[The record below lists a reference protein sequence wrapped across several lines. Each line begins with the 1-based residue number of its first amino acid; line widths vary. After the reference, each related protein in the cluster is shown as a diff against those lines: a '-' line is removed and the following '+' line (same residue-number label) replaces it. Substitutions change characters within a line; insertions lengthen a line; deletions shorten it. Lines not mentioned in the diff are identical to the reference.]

1 MPTRRR
7 SSPTALGK
15 LRRPHLGRVFARE
28 RLFAALDAAAQV
40 PLTWVAGPPGMGKTT
55 LVATYLEAR
64 ATTCLWLQLD
74 AGDADPAS
82 FVHFLLAALAQQA
95 PRRALRWPPPAND
108 DMRDFTAYLRRL
120 FRRMSA
126 AVELPWALVLDN
138 VQELPA
144 GSAVHAAL
152 VAVCSELPER
162 ARLFCISREP
172 PPGAYAAAQ
181 ARQQLALIDER
192 QLRFSDDDTRQLV
205 ALHGRHWSAAEL
217 QQATDGWAAGMI
229 LLLATRD
236 EIGLHEALRGGLARA
251 RLFAFFAG
259 EVLAAMSRREG
270 DTLMRIAFL
279 PSSSVAMAV
288 ALTGDAQAGELL
300 ADLARRS
307 LFTERREGLPPVYT
321 LHALFSEFLR
331 TRAVEQWSEATLQE
345 VHRAAAR
352 LLAGHGQADAA
363 IQQLLAAQQWHEALQ
378 LLLSQCGGLVAQGR
392 TALLRECI
400 AALPASLSDSLPD
413 SLPDSLTGAQRADA
427 QLAYWRGCCESA
439 ADPALALRHFE
450 RAHQACQRLGDEAGA
465 FRAAAAAA
473 DAVVSIGAN
482 LHALDAWMPL
492 LRAHAAA
499 FLAQPDDEAELRVLP
514 GLLAAFVHLETAHP
528 LTAVLAARA
537 ERLLDQPLGPNQ
549 RIVLGTLA
557 YYLLW
562 TGQTQ
567 RLDRIMLKLD
577 RLCAASDAAPGTL
590 LRWYGVS
597 VLIRALLGRVD
608 EALQHAQQALALAR
622 AMPGGGPAAVRAKAH
637 LLVVLAAVAGRDRT
651 LARTHLAEAAPLLDA
666 AHAIDATTYEF
677 QRGLLMLLDADWTGA
692 HQLMRAAV
700 TSGGASG
707 WPLREHIALL
717 GQALAAAQVGRFD
730 EAEEA
735 LLAAQ
740 RHPFRVAC
748 LWHQWLGALIEA
760 HLARCQG
767 QQPRAL
773 QALAHAL
780 ALGREHGFDFGPMPF
795 SCGDMMPRLAAL
807 ALEHDIDAAF
817 ARHIIQRHALPAPPD
832 AGPRWPWP
840 IRIHA
845 LGAFGIEREW
855 AAAGTPSRKE
865 SRKPLDL
872 LKLLL
877 ALAPVGGGAVAV
889 ERLCAALWPDA
900 EGDAARNSFDNTL
913 HRLRKLLGS
922 ERCLL
927 LHSGG
932 LSLDTAWCWTD
943 VAALERCCAA
953 LQAVAADPDAQRTLA
968 WADQALALY
977 RGPLAVGEDEL
988 PDIVAARARIG
999 ARFTRHMAAAGARLE
1014 RGGDL
1019 AEAARVYER
1028 VLELQPLAE
1037 DICRQLIRCLVVL
1050 GRRAEAFEAYRRCRQ
1065 QLLLQLNLRP
1075 TAQTE
1080 ALVDPIREA
1089 GSSRD
1094 L

>member
-28 RLFAALDAAAQV
+28 RLFAELDTAARV

-95 PRRALRWPPPAND
+95 PRRALRSPPPSTD
-108 DMRDFTAYLRRL
+108 DLRDFSAYLRRL
-120 FRRMSA
+120 FRRMA
-126 AVELPWALVLDN
+126 ATVELPWALVLDN
-138 VQELPA
+138 AQELHG

-162 ARLFCISREP
+162 ARVFCISREP
-172 PPGAYAAAQ
+172 PPDAYAAAQ
-181 ARQQLALIDER
+181 ARQHLALIDER

-205 ALHGRHWSAAEL
+205 ALHGRDWPAAEL

-229 LLLATRD
+229 LLLATRA
-236 EIGLHEALRGGLARA
+236 EIGLDAALRGGPARS

-259 EVLAAMSRREG
+259 EVLAGMSPRQG
-270 DTLMRIAFL
+270 AVLTRIAFL
-279 PSSSVAMAV
+279 PSTSVAMAV

-300 ADLARRS
+300 AELARRS
-307 LFTERREGLPPVYT
+307 LFTERREGVPPVYT

-331 TRAVEQWSEATLQE
+331 ARAVEQWSKAQLQE
-345 VHRAAAR
+345 LHRAAAR
-352 LLAGHGQADAA
+352 LLASHGQADAA
-363 IQQLLAAQQWHEALQ
+363 IAQLIAAEQWDEALQ
-378 LLLSQCGGLVAQGR
+378 LVLQQAGQLVAQGR
-392 TALLRECI
+392 TALLRDCLC
-400 AALPASLSDSLPD
+400 ALPDV
-413 SLPDSLTGAQRADA
+413 QRGDA
-427 QLAYWRGCCESA
+427 QVAYWLGCCEAA

-450 RAHQACQRLGDEAGA
+450 QAHQACMRLGDEAGA
-465 FRAAAAAA
+465 FRSAAAAA
-473 DAVVSIGAN
+473 DAVVSIGAS
-482 LHALDAWMPL
+482 LHALEAWMPL

-499 FLAQPDDEAELRVLP
+499 FLGQQDDETELRVLP

-567 RLDRIMLKLD
+567 RLDRIIVKLD

-608 EALQHAQQALALAR
+608 EALQHAQQALALAL
-622 AMPGGGPAAVRAKAH
+622 AMPAGGPAAVRAKAH
-637 LLVVLAAVAGRDRT
+637 LLVVLAAVTGRDRA
-651 LARTHLAEAAPLLDA
+651 LARTHLAEAAALMDA

-700 TSGGASG
+700 ASARASG

-717 GQALAAAQVGRFD
+717 GQSLSAAQVGQFV
-730 EAEEA
+730 EAESA
-735 LLAAQ
+735 FQAVQL
-740 RHPFRVAC
+740 HPFMAVCR
-748 LWHQWLGALIEA
+748 WHQWLAALIEA

-767 QQPRAL
+767 QQARAL
-773 QALAHAL
+773 QSLARAL

-795 SCGDMMPRLAAL
+795 CCGDMMPRLAAL
-807 ALEHDIDAAF
+807 ALDHDIDASF

-840 IRIHA
+840 IRVHT
-845 LGAFGIEREW
+845 LGAFGIEREV

-872 LKLLL
+872 LKLLV
-877 ALAPVGGGAVAV
+877 ALAPVGGGPVPV

-922 ERCLL
+922 ERYLL
-927 LHSGG
+927 LQAGG
-932 LSLDTAWCWTD
+932 LSLDAAWCWTD
-943 VAALERCCAA
+943 VAALDRCCSA
-953 LQAVAADPDAQRTLA
+953 LDAVAADADAAPTRA
-968 WADQALALY
+968 WAAQMLALY
-977 RGPLAVGEDEL
+977 RGPFVAGEDEL
-988 PDIVAARARIG
+988 PDIVAARSRIDT
-999 ARFTRHMAAAGARLE
+999 RFTRHMAAAGARLE
-1014 RGGDL
+1014 RGACL
-1019 AEAARVYER
+1019 ADAARVYER

-1037 DICRQLIRCLVVL
+1037 DICRHLIRCLVAL

-1065 QLLLQLNLRP
+1065 QLLVQLNLRP

-1080 ALVDPIREA
+1080 ALVDPIRDS
-1089 GSSRD
+1089 GPSGD